1 MGQMGDISPF
11 GVVEK
16 LLRIIQWEESDVK
29 IVDRKED
36 LKKLTIVL
44 GPDWNVQ
51 SVTLKWGF
59 LSKLK
64 PSINQI

>member
-1 MGQMGDISPF
+1 MGVISF

-16 LLRIIQWEESDVK
+16 LLQIIQWEESDVK

-36 LKKLTIVL
+36 FEKWTIVL

-51 SVTLKWGF
+51 SVTLNWGF